1 MLQLKDFMPVNFLKK
16 EKYTGSCKGMRFRME
31 KFENEKYISIDEA
44 AEYLGIK
51 PVTLRSWIRN
61 PKNEVPAHKIGRFW
75 KFKCSE
81 IDAWV
86 QSGKS
91 AIDDGTGL

>member
-1 MLQLKDFMPVNFLKK
+1 MDNII
-16 EKYTGSCKGMRFRME
+16 
-31 KFENEKYISIDEA
+31 NDNYISLDEA
-44 AEYLGIK
+44 AQYLGIK
-51 PVTLRSWIRN
+51 PVTLRSWIRD

-75 KFKCSE
+75 KFKRSE

-91 AIDDGTGL
+91 AIDE

>member
-1 MLQLKDFMPVNFLKK
+1 MDMINQDN
-16 EKYTGSCKGMRFRME
+16 
-31 KFENEKYISIDEA
+31 YIKLEDA

-51 PVTLRSWIRN
+51 PTTLRSWIKD
-61 PKNEVPAHKIGRFW
+61 PKNEVPAHKIGRMW
-75 KFKCSE
+75 KFKRSE

-91 AIDDGTGL
+91 AIDDE

>member
-1 MLQLKDFMPVNFLKK
+1 MDILKNDN
-16 EKYTGSCKGMRFRME
+16 
-31 KFENEKYISIDEA
+31 YISLDEA
-44 AEYLGIK
+44 AGYLGIK
-51 PVTLRSWIRN
+51 PVTLRSWIRD

-75 KFKCSE
+75 KFKRTE

-91 AIDDGTGL
+91 AIED

>member
-1 MLQLKDFMPVNFLKK
+1 MDSLNM
-16 EKYTGSCKGMRFRME
+16 
-31 KFENEKYISIDEA
+31 EKYISLDEA
-44 AEYLGIK
+44 ADYLGIK

-61 PKNEVPAHKIGRFW
+61 SKNEVPAHKIGRFW

-86 QSGKS
+86 NSGKS
-91 AIDDGTGL
+91 ANAE

>member
-1 MLQLKDFMPVNFLKK
+1 MNSLNI
-16 EKYTGSCKGMRFRME
+16 
-31 KFENEKYISIDEA
+31 EKYISLDEA
-44 AEYLGIK
+44 ADYLGIK

-61 PKNEVPAHKIGRFW
+61 SKYEVPAHKIGRFW

-86 QSGKS
+86 NSGKS
-91 AIDDGTGL
+91 ANAD

>member
-1 MLQLKDFMPVNFLKK
+1 MDTIK
-16 EKYTGSCKGMRFRME
+16 
-31 KFENEKYISIDEA
+31 NEKYISLDEA

-61 PKNEVPAHKIGRFW
+61 PQNELPAHKISRFW

-81 IDAWV
+81 IDTWV
-86 QSGKS
+86 NSGKS
-91 AIDDGTGL
+91 AIDE